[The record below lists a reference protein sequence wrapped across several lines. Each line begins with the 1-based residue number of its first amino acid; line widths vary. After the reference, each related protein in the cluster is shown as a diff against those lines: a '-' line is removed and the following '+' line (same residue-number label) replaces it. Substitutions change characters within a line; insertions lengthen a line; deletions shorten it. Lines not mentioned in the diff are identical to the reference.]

1 MIVQT
6 DTVSSY
12 LCLSV
17 HRWIKVKYRIV
28 FQETN
33 VEMGHSKQEETYQWT
48 LGTQEPTPIG
58 AALVFQWTVK
68 VPIIGPHNSH
78 RLQTRCT

>member
-1 MIVQT
+1 
-6 DTVSSY
+6 
-12 LCLSV
+12 
-17 HRWIKVKYRIV
+17 
-28 FQETN
+28 
-33 VEMGHSKQEETYQWT
+33 MGHSKQEETYQWT

>member
-1 MIVQT
+1 
-6 DTVSSY
+6 
-12 LCLSV
+12 
-17 HRWIKVKYRIV
+17 
-28 FQETN
+28 
-33 VEMGHSKQEETYQWT
+33 MGHSKQEETYQWT

-78 RLQTRCT
+78 RLQTRCTLFKLYIFLAPMIVNNLLNILVL